1 MVDLSVYLTEG
12 NHIAVNA
19 ELARR
24 SLAEFVQQAWPI
36 VEPSTDLIWN
46 WHIDVVCERVQAL
59 MENRLGKRNLIIN
72 IPPGSLKSTILSVC
86 LPAWMWIRTPSW
98 RGLFASG
105 NESIA
110 LRDSMKCRYIL
121 DSDWYKRL
129 FRPEWKFAADQ
140 NAKGHYVNTAQGFR
154 HAISAGSRIT
164 GDRADDMFVDDP
176 NDAAAGKADRDAI
189 NAWWDDA
196 AYNRLNDLNAG
207 HRCII
212 QQRLHEEDL
221 TGHILATD
229 PEDWERLV
237 IRQEFEP
244 GDEQP
249 WDPRTWEGDLFFP
262 ARFPAEV
269 VAAEKRIKG
278 SAGYAGQHQQ
288 RPTAKEG
295 EIFRRGYVKTFR
307 GVPKFTRTLLSAD
320 TAFKEKEESD
330 YSVILAAGQCEEEGH
345 AGIYLLDR
353 WKDQAGYP
361 VLKAKARTMGDRWHP
376 EVFLIEDKAS
386 GQSLI
391 QELTNDT
398 LLPVRP
404 VKADTDKV
412 SRANACTP
420 TWEASVIYV
429 PEGAEWVDDFL
440 ENLYGFPKKAHDDD
454 VDAFTQ
460 LVRYIVLGMT
470 AQGFLGWLAGK
481 EEACASCPTKPP
493 FSIQL

>member
-1 MVDLSVYLTEG
+1 MTRPATLQD
-12 NHIAVNA
+12 ARA
-19 ELARR
+19 EKARR
-24 SLAEFVQQAWPI
+24 SLAAFVRQAWPVI
-36 VEPSTDLIWN
+36 EPSTNLVWN
-46 WHIDVVCERVQAL
+46 WHIDVICDRVQAL
-59 MENRLGKRNLIIN
+59 LEGRLPTRNLVVN
-72 IPPGSLKSTILSVC
+72 VPPGSLKSTILSVC
-86 LPAWMWIRTPSW
+86 LPAWMWINNPSW

-129 FRPEWKFAADQ
+129 FRPEWQFASDQ
-140 NAKGHYVNTAQGFR
+140 NAKGHYVNTKRGFR

-164 GDRADDMFVDDP
+164 GDRADDMFIDDT
-176 NDAAAGKADRDAI
+176 
-189 NAWWDDA
+189 
-196 AYNRLNDLNAG
+196 G

-229 PEDWERLV
+229 AQDWEHLV
-237 IRQEFEP
+237 IRQEFEL

-249 WDPRTWEGDLFFP
+249 WDPRTTEGELFFP
-262 ARFPAEV
+262 ARFPTEV

-295 EIFRRGYVKTFR
+295 EIFKRGYVKFFK
-307 GVPKFTRTLLSAD
+307 GVPRFTRTLLSAD

-330 YSVILAAGQCEEEGH
+330 YSVILAAGVCEEEGH

-353 WKDQAGYP
+353 WKEQAGYP
-361 VLKAKARTMGDRWHP
+361 VLKTKARTMGDRWHP

-398 LLPVRP
+398 LLPVRA

-412 SRANACTP
+412 SRANTCTP
-420 TWEASVIYV
+420 TWEASIIYL

-481 EEACASCPTKPP
+481 QKEEPCASSPTKQP
-493 FSIQL
+493 FLIQL